1 MPIGIPKVPYR
12 LPGKRSGEWV
22 DIFNRLYRERMLFF
36 CRVLVV
42 VITNQIVGVIIY
54 LNTEIVGV
62 LLYLNTETG
71 ASKDIVLHINSLGG
85 SVNCG
90 LALYDTI
97 NYIDPD
103 VLTLC
108 IGTAASMA
116 SFILAAGT
124 RDKRVV
130 LPHSRIMIHQPE
142 GGSQGQAS
150 EILSEAEEV
159 LRIRRQI
166 EKIYAER
173 TGQPVERISQDI
185 NRDQFMSALEARNY
199 GLIDHVSKPFKK

>member
-12 LPGKRSGEWV
+12 LPGESSGEWV
-22 DIFNRLYRERMLFF
+22 DIYNRLYRERMLFF
-36 CRVLVV
+36 CQDLDDEL
-42 VITNQIVGVIIY
+42 TNQ
-54 LNTEIVGV
+54 LVGV
-62 LLYLNTETG
+62 LLYLNTEKI
-71 ASKDIVLHINSLGG
+71 ASKDIALHINSPGG
-85 SVNCG
+85 SVSCG

-124 RDKRVV
+124 RNKRVA

-159 LRIRRQI
+159 LRVRRQI
-166 EKIYAER
+166 ERIYAER
-173 TGQPVERISQDI
+173 TGQSIERISQDI
-185 NRDQFMSALEARNY
+185 NRDQFMSAIEARNY
-199 GLIDHVSKPFKK
+199 SLIDHVSKSFKK